1 MGNDSGLPEVETLI
15 SLIEIFGCTIDDL
28 LNYDSTSKQEYE
40 KHYNLMAK
48 AYTFGTVFI
57 LLGIC
62 VSLFTGIYFPENTKY
77 EFVCQILLSFFVLI
91 GVICFVYFGMID
103 AHFKKQKNELR
114 AITTFRVINIH
125 CLLVALCQEYSLVTT
140 IGVGIIIVQ
149 ILVENI
155 YNENLATALFMIL
168 ITVAVGIFVYFG
180 TLKNKYDLADF

>member
-77 EFVCQILLSFFVLI
+77 EFVSQILLSFFVLI

-103 AHFKKQKNELR
+103 AHFKKQKNELKD
-114 AITTFRVINIH
+114 FYSENE
-125 CLLVALCQEYSLVTT
+125 QSKFEQKYSLVTT

>member
-1 MGNDSGLPEVETLI
+1 MYRDRQYLNGKCSGLPEMETLI
-15 SLIEIFGCTIDDL
+15 SLSKIFSCIIDDL

-103 AHFKKQKNELR
+103 SHFKKQKIELKDFYSENEQSK
-114 AITTFRVINIH
+114 FK
-125 CLLVALCQEYSLVTT
+125 QKYSL
-140 IGVGIIIVQ
+140 
-149 ILVENI
+149 
-155 YNENLATALFMIL
+155 ATVI
-168 ITVAVGIFVYFG
+168 
-180 TLKNKYDLADF
+180 